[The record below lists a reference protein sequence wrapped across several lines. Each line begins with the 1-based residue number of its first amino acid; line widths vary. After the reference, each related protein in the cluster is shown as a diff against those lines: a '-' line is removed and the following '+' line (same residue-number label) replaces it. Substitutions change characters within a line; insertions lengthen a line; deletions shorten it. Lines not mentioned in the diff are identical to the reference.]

1 MINKMNKLRY
11 NPFHDAGIT
20 NYEQF
25 ELYPFLIFGTLETI
39 KNRIQQQIKQ
49 LKEGHE
55 FGDRLIILGE
65 RGIGKTSTLF
75 FIKKKLNEAG
85 IRTELFSRLIE
96 DDSHLNT
103 LLRNPET
110 PVLGKGTIYPTK
122 TETLYE
128 LTKNPIY
135 FLIDF
140 PDTVDARNFKA
151 FLNFLWTL
159 MIHKN
164 YNKIN
169 LIFTMNKSHY
179 DKSFSYAETLGKF
192 TTLRLEKLSNLETG
206 ELISS
211 RLKKVNGEIG
221 NFFDGEVLETIFNYS
236 KGIPRNVISACCLL
250 IDNSNEKKITKKFA
264 EKVLKERYVEQ
275 VINDRVEDLEL
286 KRIYKLMTKILEEDF
301 KGTATSQENYVE
313 KVMEICKIGRNS
325 VLNRIR
331 DLVKIGIFNQYK
343 GGYNR
348 VNKIISFN

>member
-1 MINKMNKLRY
+1 MKLAY
-11 NPFHDAGIT
+11 NPFHDSGII

-25 ELYPFLIFGTLETI
+25 KLYPFLIFGILETI
-39 KNRIQQQIKQ
+39 QNRIRQQITQ
-49 LKEGHE
+49 IKEGHE

-75 FIKKKLNEAG
+75 FIKKILDEAG

-96 DDSHLNT
+96 DDRHLNA
-103 LLRNPET
+103 LLQNPEIPT
-110 PVLGKGTIYPTK
+110 LGKGTIYPTK
-122 TETLYE
+122 TETLYKMTE
-128 LTKNPIY
+128 NPIY

-140 PDTVDARNFKA
+140 PDTVEAKSFKS

-169 LIFTMNKSHY
+169 LIFAMNKNHY
-179 DKSFSYAETLGKF
+179 DKSFSYSQTLGKF
-192 TTLRLEKLSNLETG
+192 TTLRLEKLNSEETN

-211 RLKKVNGEIG
+211 RLKKVEGKINDLFGEG
-221 NFFDGEVLETIFNYS
+221 VLETIFSYS
-236 KGIPRNVISACCLL
+236 KGIPRNIISACCLL
-250 IDNSNEKKITKKFA
+250 IDNSNGKKITKKST
-264 EKVLKERYVEQ
+264 ESILKEKYIEQ

-286 KRIYKLMTKILEEDF
+286 KRIFGQMTKILEEDF
-301 KGTATSQENYVE
+301 EGVANSQEDYVK
-313 KVMEICKIGRNS
+313 KVMEVCHIGRNS
-325 VLNRIR
+325 TLDRIK
-331 DLVKIGIFNQYK
+331 DLVKFGIFNQYK